1 RRPEVVT
8 GNGALTLETIQL
20 EGRKAVAASEFIL
33 GYQDF
38 VGSRLG
44 S

>member
-1 RRPEVVT
+1 VLQLLEVQRA
-8 GNGALTLETIQL
+8 GKRALPIRDFLN
-20 EGRKAVAASEFIL
+20 

-44 S
+44 EG